1 MSDLLDAWDKIA
13 SVVSAFIG
21 IASLVLSIRQFR
33 RVKATVHTR
42 LPLHDE
48 SRDIA
53 AHEEPAARPR
63 EQALI
68 PLSATLLLATLL
80 LIYSDAAGS
89 HGWRLVG
96 LVLMGAIVVLGMV
109 AEALT
114 DHRQVPARPESVPKT
129 PKRSI
134 LRAATVLP
142 LVLVGYLF
150 VNIPA
155 DGFGLLVTRILPVP
169 ATGLF
174 AAVILTRSAGR
185 RAASAR
191 RTMRPLGA
199 FLLGLI
205 IGAIALLVQRG
216 PAAGWS
222 TSENVD
228 GAYAEGTITRT
239 TDGELEVSGDV
250 FDNVANYLGTRLY
263 VDARQPG
270 GSVTHRSFHNG
281 GGEGS
286 AEPIDG
292 DTGIGVARYT
302 VPGDTESIDV
312 LICSTKTDEDE
323 EVIFDVQC
331 AATPT
336 RIWPR

>member
-21 IASLVLSIRQFR
+21 IASLLLSIRQFR
-33 RVKATVHTR
+33 RVKAAVRPSIPWQDGDPTTTR
-42 LPLHDE
+42 
-48 SRDIA
+48 
-53 AHEEPAARPR
+53 EEPVTRPL

-68 PLSATLLLATLL
+68 PLSATLLLATVL

-96 LVLMGAIVVLGMV
+96 LVLMSAIVVLGMV
-109 AEALT
+109 AEAIT
-114 DHRQVPARPESVPKT
+114 DHRLVPARPESVPKT

-134 LRAATVLP
+134 SRAATMLP

-150 VNIPA
+150 VNIPE
-155 DGFGLLVTRILPVP
+155 DGFGLLVTRSLPVL

-174 AAVILTRSAGR
+174 AAAVILTRGEGR

-191 RTMRPLGA
+191 RTIRPLGA

-205 IGAIALLVQRG
+205 IGAIALLIQRG

-239 TDGELEVSGDV
+239 TDGELEISGDV
-250 FDNVANYLGTRLY
+250 FDNVADYRGTRLY
-263 VDARQPG
+263 VDARQAG

-281 GGEGS
+281 EGEGTS
-286 AEPIDG
+286 EPIDG
-292 DTGIGVARYT
+292 NTGFGVARYT

-312 LICSTKTDEDE
+312 LICSAQSDKDK

-331 AATPT
+331 AAAPT